1 MDWYLFL
8 IYLII
13 CFSAASTGA
22 LFPTGKWYKEL
33 AKPKFN
39 PPDWAFPIAWSL
51 LYPLMAYA
59 ATQMSSNS
67 DREYPMAFW
76 TLQIVFNTLWT
87 PVFFGLNRIRTG
99 MIIMSCLWISVT
111 LTVGSFYWADP
122 FLGLILVPY
131 FLWVTF
137 AAILNYALLKLNPV
151 ESH

>member
-22 LFPTGKWYKEL
+22 LFPTGKWYREL
-33 AKPKFN
+33 SKPKFN

-99 MIIMSCLWISVT
+99 MTIMS
-111 LTVGSFYWADP
+111 WA
-122 FLGLILVPY
+122 
-131 FLWVTF
+131 
-137 AAILNYALLKLNPV
+137 
-151 ESH
+151 